1 MDIIRPNS
9 SYPAFQDGLHFYT
22 GHIQVS
28 GGSTYRF
35 ATENRKTNF
44 ALFYLAI
51 IPSQATPTPGPGSDA
66 PGLINAAQNQFTQL
80 GYVESYDTNSNRLS
94 YDVQPLAGNWI
105 LHYLIIGTDGT
116 GYNTNSEIKSHA
128 TARLPG
134 QPYVMKG
141 YVAANG
147 VGAILET
154 NVKSVT
160 FAFSKVSTGI
170 YRITSSS
177 AFFYAT
183 NRKYLFWCGFG
194 SGSAYPESING
205 IRISDTQY
213 HITANR
219 FNDENV
225 QVETDIAGEL
235 NFEINI
241 YPTT

>member
-22 GHIQVS
+22 GHIQVT
-28 GGSTYRF
+28 GGQTYRF

-44 ALFYLAI
+44 ALFYLAV
-51 IPSQATPTPGPGSDA
+51 IPSQATPTPPPGTDA
-66 PGLINAAQNQFTQL
+66 GSIIDSSANQFTQL
-80 GYVESYDTNSNRLS
+80 GYRESYDTNSNRLS
-94 YDVQPLAGNWI
+94 YDVQPSIGNWI

-141 YVAANG
+141 YINPDG
-147 VGAILET
+147 TGALLET
-154 NVKSVT
+154 NIKLYT
-160 FAFSKVSTGI
+160 FSFSKVSTGI
-170 YRITSSS
+170 FKITASSP
-177 AFFYAT
+177 FFYST
-183 NRKYLFWCGFG
+183 NRKYLFWHGY
-194 SGSAYPESING
+194 SAQVGYPEFVAG
-205 IRISDTQY
+205 ERTSDTEFV
-213 HITANR
+213 IRCNTGDLGDVAA
-219 FNDENV
+219 DP
-225 QVETDIAGEL
+225 GSPL

>member
-22 GHIQVS
+22 GHIQVA

-44 ALFYLAI
+44 ALFYLAT
-51 IPSQATPTPGPGSDA
+51 IPSQATPTPPGGSDA
-66 PGLINAAQNQFTQL
+66 PGLINASANQFTQL

-141 YVAANG
+141 YVAPNG
-147 VGAILET
+147 TGAILET

-170 YRITSSS
+170 YKITSSS
-177 AFFYAT
+177 AFFYST
-183 NRKYLFWCGFG
+183 NRKYLFWHGW
-194 SGSAYPESING
+194 SANVGWPQCVAGE
-205 IRISDTQY
+205 RLSDTEFQ
-213 HITANR
+213 IRCNTGDNG
-219 FNDENV
+219 E
-225 QVETDIAGEL
+225 IAVDPGSPL

-241 YPTT
+241 YPI